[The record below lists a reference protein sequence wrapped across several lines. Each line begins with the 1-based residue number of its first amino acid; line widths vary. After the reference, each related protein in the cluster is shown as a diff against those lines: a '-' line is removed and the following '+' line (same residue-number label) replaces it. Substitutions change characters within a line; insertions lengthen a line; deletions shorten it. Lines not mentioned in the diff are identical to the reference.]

1 MNNFRRNSKP
11 AWVRYQ
17 ENQEARRDAA
27 QYERTH
33 NIGNVMARQTTDAR
47 QSEQYISAKADVI
60 KAVAQFMSGQPTIEE
75 MKALGGFT
83 TIIGRYI
90 DSVTAGKTYTVTGQ
104 QVALGNLLR
113 DEISDIRNA
122 AIKAAQG

>member
-1 MNNFRRNSKP
+1 MGNNWNRSKP

-33 NIGNVMARQTTDAR
+33 NIGAVMARQTTDAR
-47 QSEQYISAKADVI
+47 KSEQYLSAKADVV

-75 MKALGGFT
+75 LKALGGYT
-83 TIIGRYI
+83 VIIGRYI
-90 DSVTAGKTYTVTGQ
+90 DSITAGKTCTVTGQ

-122 AIKAAQG
+122 AIKAA